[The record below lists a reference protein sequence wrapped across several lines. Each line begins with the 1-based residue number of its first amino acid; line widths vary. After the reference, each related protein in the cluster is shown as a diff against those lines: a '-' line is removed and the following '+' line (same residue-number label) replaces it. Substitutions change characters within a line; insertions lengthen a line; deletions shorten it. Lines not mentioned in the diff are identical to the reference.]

1 VPPEQ
6 AEAIENTLLAQGN
19 DVQMVLFEGEG
30 HGFVKAESIK
40 VSLETE
46 RAFYERVFGIGK

>member
-6 AEAIENTLLAQGN
+6 AEAIEQTLRAQGRHIEK
-19 DVQMVLFEGEG
+19 VLFDGEG

-40 VSLETE
+40 VALETE
-46 RAFYERVFGIGK
+46 RAFYENVFGIGK